1 HFGEGEFAPIVLV
14 LQAPDTVLTK
24 ERIDALYDLSRYV
37 ARDPRVERVDSL
49 VDLDPRMTREQY
61 ELLYGRGSARLD
73 PYTAAFT
80 GLSRDGR
87 TASLTV
93 IPRCSVTSEDC
104 ADLVSFLR
112 ALRPSGGLTMLVG
125 GLPPAAID
133 VVDRL
138 YATFPRAALLVLGST
153 YLVLLFLFR
162 SVLLPLKA
170 IAMNA
175 LSLLASYG
183 ALVVVFQE
191 GYGASLLGF
200 RPLGYVEATL
210 PIITFCLLF

>member
-1 HFGEGEFAPIVLV
+1 
-14 LQAPDTVLTK
+14 
-24 ERIDALYDLSRYV
+24 ERYD
-37 ARDPRVERVDSL
+37 
-49 VDLDPRMTREQY
+49 
-61 ELLYGRGSARLD
+61 LLYGHGAARLD
-73 PYTAAFT
+73 PQTAAFT

-93 IPRCSVTSEDC
+93 IPLCSVTSEEC

-191 GYGASLLGF
+191 GYGANLLGF

-210 PIITFCLLF
+210 PIITFCLLFGLSMDYEVFLLSRIKEAWDSGIGNAQSVAVGLAGSGRVITNAAMI